1 MKKEFGTV
9 RVGAWCKENNLVE
22 ALGPVKNESS
32 ELKSPVITDDQLKQP
47 FIPSKHKQNPPNPTP
62 SQPSLQPKKKFVKNS
77 FTNVWFSSNFVEDV
91 KKNFF
96 EFL

>member
-62 SQPSLQPKKKFVKNS
+62 SQPSLQPKKKFVKKSKSGCGGDEIDDIFGS
-77 FTNVWFSSNFVEDV
+77 F
-91 KKNFF
+91 
-96 EFL
+96 